1 MFDVY
6 WYEKNLQGDIVAVYN
21 HAGTKL
27 LTYTYDAWGNFYT
40 TNIASSVPSVVTN
53 NPFRYRRYYYDNDLS
68 LYYLNSRYYDAGIGG
83 FINPDS
89 LMSGTNG
96 SLHGFNLYAYCFNN
110 PIQYVDHIGEFPWLI
125 VIVGVTTSMVYTFI
139 VSNILEGISSDSEPV
154 SDSIYSNS
162 TKNSEYDILYYD
174 TDIYVL
180 SDDVYNVAGEAG
192 LYSTVGKV
200 SENASIN
207 IDLAKASGSIGQF
220 GASIGTYLAEVSMQQ
235 YYYIFGKKVT
245 LSGGINY
252 GLGASLSFGEK
263 SVVGFT
269 SGVGFIISL
278 EVEDAIDN

>member
-6 WYEKNLQGDIVAVYN
+6 WYEKNLQGDIVAIYN

-53 NPFRYRRYYYDNDLS
+53 NPFRYRGYYYDIDLG
-68 LYYLNSRYYDAGIGG
+68 LYYLNARYYDANTGR

-245 LSGGINY
+245 LSGGVNY